1 MYGKRGRIGLITLAS
16 DTSVLPEYIRVMPDD
31 VAVYAAPIVLPRG
44 EVTAAALAEMLA
56 SDQLEHAAALLVWA
70 DVDVI
75 VFACTTGSLVHG
87 VGWDREVAGR
97 IERASGRPATTT
109 TTAVLDALR
118 AVGATSLAVATPYL
132 EELNVIERRF
142 LEASGFEVASIGGLG
157 CATDAE
163 IGRLEPA
170 DAVSLVEQVDT
181 PDADAV
187 FISCTNFHCLPA
199 IASLERQL
207 GKPVVTSNLAGAWA
221 ALRQIGIADTIP
233 DYGQLLHLP
242 AFAEAIAP

>member
-1 MYGKRGRIGLITLAS
+1 VYGKRGRIGLITLAS
-16 DTSVLPEYIRVMPDD
+16 DTSVLPEYSLVMPND

-44 EVTAAALAEMLA
+44 EVTAAALSEMLA
-56 SDQLEHAAALLVWA
+56 GDQLERAAELLVWT

-75 VFACTTGSLVHG
+75 VFACTSGSLVHG
-87 VGWDREVAGR
+87 VGWDREIAGR

-109 TTAVLDALR
+109 TTTVLAALR
-118 AVGATSLAVATPYL
+118 AVGATSLAIATPYL
-132 EELNVIERRF
+132 EEINAIERRF
-142 LEASGFEVASIGGLG
+142 LEASGFSVASIGGLG

-170 DAVSLVEQVDT
+170 DAVSLVERVAT
-181 PDADAV
+181 PEADAV
-187 FISCTNFHCLPA
+187 FISCTNFHCLSA

-221 ALRQIGIADTIP
+221 ALRQIGVADEIP
-233 DYGQLLHLP
+233 GYGRLLHLP
-242 AFAEAIAP
+242 ALTEAIAP

>member
-16 DTSVLPEYIRVMPDD
+16 DTSVLPEYSLVMPDD

-44 EVTAAALAEMLA
+44 EVTAAALSEMLEG
-56 SDQLEHAAALLVWA
+56 DQLERAAELLVWA

-75 VFACTTGSLVHG
+75 VFACTSGSLVHG
-87 VGWDREVAGR
+87 VGWDREIAGR

-109 TTAVLDALR
+109 TTTVLAALR
-118 AVGATSLAVATPYL
+118 AVGATSLAIATPYL
-132 EELNVIERRF
+132 EEINAIERRF
-142 LEASGFEVASIGGLG
+142 LEASGFSVASIGGLG

-170 DAVSLVEQVDT
+170 DAVSLVERVAT
-181 PDADAV
+181 PEADAV

-221 ALRQIGIADTIP
+221 ALRQIGVADTIP
-233 DYGQLLHLP
+233 GYGRLLHLP
-242 AFAEAIAP
+242 ALAEAIAP